1 MMIVLLLVISGCST
15 KVSLDSLCLLD
26 DELVTIEEYKK
37 LSTDS
42 KRKVLLYQINYNEY
56 CNGI

>member
-15 KVSLDSLCLLD
+15 KVNLDSLCLLD
-26 DELVTIEEYKK
+26 NELVTIEEYKK
-37 LSTDS
+37 LSTAS

-56 CNGI
+56 CNGV

>member
-1 MMIVLLLVISGCST
+1 MMIVLSLVISGCST
-15 KVSLDSLCLLD
+15 KVNLDSLCLLD

-56 CNGI
+56 CL

>member
-1 MMIVLLLVISGCST
+1 MVIVLLLVISVGAT
-15 KVSLDSLCLLD
+15 KINFDSLCLLD

-37 LSTDS
+37 LSTTS

>member
-1 MMIVLLLVISGCST
+1 MIVLLLVISGCST
-15 KVSLDSLCLLD
+15 KINLDSLCLLD

-37 LSTDS
+37 LSTVS

-56 CNGI
+56 CNDI

>member
-1 MMIVLLLVISGCST
+1 MVIVLLLVISGCST
-15 KVSLDSLCLLD
+15 KINLDSLCLLD

-37 LSTDS
+37 LSTVS
-42 KRKVLLYQINYNEY
+42 KRKVLLYQVNYSKY

>member
-15 KVSLDSLCLLD
+15 KINLDSLCLLD

-37 LSTDS
+37 LSTVS
-42 KRKVLLYQINYNEY
+42 KRKVLLYQVNYNEY
-56 CNGI
+56 CDGV

>member
-1 MMIVLLLVISGCST
+1 MIVLLLVISGCST

>member
-1 MMIVLLLVISGCST
+1 MVIVLLLVISGCST
-15 KVSLDSLCLLD
+15 KINLDSLCLLD

-37 LSTDS
+37 LSTVS

-56 CNGI
+56 CNGV